1 MLRGNVV
8 SSRTIAVAALL
19 AVAMAL
25 SACGKKGDP
34 EFPPGTQFETVPNS
48 QGKPDKRPKKPQR
61 PFALDGLL
69 N

>member
-1 MLRGNVV
+1 MP
-8 SSRTIAVAALL
+8 SRTIAVAAAL
-19 AVAMAL
+19 AAALAL

-34 EFPPGTQFETVPNS
+34 QFPPGTQFETVPNA
-48 QGKPDKRPKKPQR
+48 QGKLEKRPKKPQR